1 MGGENQVPQ
10 SAWNL
15 LHLEVTID
23 GFHTF
28 RFPLQCICYLS
39 PIRQYIKRASWSN
52 QIMFEGCSQTK
63 IACHNVEFKKK
74 NYQLRCALGMLISLD
89 GPATLCS

>member
-23 GFHTF
+23 GFHTIAAIESRRPTF
-28 RFPLQCICYLS
+28 NCAARF
-39 PIRQYIKRASWSN
+39 
-52 QIMFEGCSQTK
+52 
-63 IACHNVEFKKK
+63 
-74 NYQLRCALGMLISLD
+74 LGS
-89 GPATLCS
+89 A